1 MEPGTLGEGSSS
13 RLRTYVLRG
22 TSSPARTG
30 LTFTGRPSLAE
41 MIRSITGAVYC
52 MKDQGASSVTEKTL
66 PATLYNLVSLIFTNI
81 SKILEKLQFLKY
93 NQERAAVASST
104 VSDAAAVNP
113 PDAVRRRA

>member
-1 MEPGTLGEGSSS
+1 MN
-13 RLRTYVLRG
+13 
-22 TSSPARTG
+22 
-30 LTFTGRPSLAE
+30 
-41 MIRSITGAVYC
+41 
-52 MKDQGASSVTEKTL
+52 DHGASRVTEKTH

-81 SKILEKLQFLKY
+81 SKILEKLQFQEY